1 VVQRIGRDAARRI
14 AVRAAGLDEHRPADA
29 VAMVRELVSLRVELT
44 AIVCA
49 SADHIAY
56 TRLGPSHRPVHLE
69 RALADGRL
77 FERGWLLHP
86 MEDLPLFLAGMRNW
100 LDRAGGRPW
109 VEANAAFRK
118 GILDRIADQ
127 GPLTS
132 REIPDEAIVPW
143 TSSGWTQDRNV
154 TKMLD
159 IMHMT
164 GDLAVVG
171 RVGRFRVWDLAER
184 VYPADVVEVPWEE
197 ARRRRAEQVLRASGV
212 IRDSVTSAPG
222 ELHTMPTLGEPV
234 EIDGVP
240 GRWRVDAGALASA
253 GEPFT
258 GRTAI
263 LSPFDRLVF
272 DRPRAQ
278 ALWGFDYGVDMYK
291 PVAKRRWGP
300 FPLAVLHEERLVGK
314 VDARADRANG
324 ALVVNAVHEDEP
336 FTAAMTEA
344 VHDEL
349 DAFAAWLGLRLAWP
363 G

>member
-1 VVQRIGRDAARRI
+1 MRLDRETARRI
-14 AVRAAGLDEHRPADA
+14 AVRAAGLDEHRPPDA

-44 AIVCA
+44 SILCP

-69 RALADGRL
+69 RALTDGRL

-86 MEDLPLFLAGMRNW
+86 MEDLPLFLAGMRTW
-100 LDRAGGRPW
+100 LDRDGGRRW
-109 VEANAAFRK
+109 VDANAAFRQ
-118 GILDRIADQ
+118 GILDRIADE

-143 TSSGWTQDRNV
+143 ESSGWTQDRNV
-154 TKMLD
+154 TTMLD

-184 VYPADVVEVPWEE
+184 VYPADAVEVPWDE

-222 ELHTMPTLGEPV
+222 ELHTMPTVGEPV
-234 EIDGVP
+234 EIEGVP
-240 GRWRVDAGALASA
+240 GRWRVDAEALASA
-253 GEPFT
+253 HEPFA

-272 DRPRAQ
+272 DRTRAE
-278 ALWGFDYGVDMYK
+278 ALWGFEYGVDMYK
-291 PVAKRRWGP
+291 PASRRRWGP
-300 FPLAVLHEERLVGK
+300 FALAVLHEERLVGK
-314 VDARADRANG
+314 VDARADRASG
-324 ALVVNAVHEDEP
+324 EFVVNAVHEDEP
-336 FTAAMTEA
+336 FTASMTEA

-349 DAFAAWLGLRLAWP
+349 DGFAAWLGLRIA
-363 G
+363 

>member
-1 VVQRIGRDAARRI
+1 LDRETARQI
-14 AVRAAGLDEHRPADA
+14 AVRAAGLDEHRSPDA

-44 AIVCA
+44 SIVCP

-56 TRLGPSHRPVHLE
+56 TRLGPSHRPAHLE

-86 MEDLPLFLAGMRNW
+86 MEDLPLFLAGMRTW
-100 LDRAGGRPW
+100 LERSGGSRW
-109 VEANAAFRK
+109 VEANAAFRQ
-118 GILDRIADQ
+118 GILDRIADE

-132 REIPDEAIVPW
+132 RDIPDEAIVPW
-143 TSSGWTQDRNV
+143 ESSGWTQDRNV

-159 IMHMT
+159 IMHLT

-171 RVGRFRVWDLAER
+171 RAGRLRVWDLAER

-222 ELHTMPTLGEPV
+222 ELHTMPTVGEPV

-240 GRWRVDAGALASA
+240 GRWRVDAEALAAA
-253 GEPFT
+253 GEPFA

-272 DRPRAQ
+272 DRPRAE
-278 ALWGFDYGVDMYK
+278 ALWGFEYGVDMYK
-291 PVAKRRWGP
+291 PVANRRWGP
-300 FPLAVLHEERLVGK
+300 FALAVLHEERLVGK
-314 VDARADRANG
+314 VDARADRASG
-324 ALVVNAVHEDEP
+324 EFMVNAVHEDEP
-336 FTAAMTEA
+336 FTAAMHEA
-344 VHDEL
+344 AHDEL

-363 G
+363 R